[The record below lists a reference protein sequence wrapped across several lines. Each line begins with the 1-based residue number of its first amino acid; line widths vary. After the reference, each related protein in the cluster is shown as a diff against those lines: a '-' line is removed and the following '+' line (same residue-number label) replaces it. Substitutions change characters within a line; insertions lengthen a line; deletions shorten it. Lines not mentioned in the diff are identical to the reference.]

1 MPFVSLRW
9 RGAVPWAL
17 GALATA
23 ALAQATHDHPPA
35 APAAPPA
42 PASVPSTHPDAAAD
56 AAAAWRAANE
66 AVGAFP
72 RGHADIV
79 RWERAH
85 LPPSAPDASSTP
97 ATATASQW
105 TLDDIRRLAL
115 RQRADLLIPPGLGV
129 VERLQREQ
137 AAAEAVL
144 QAQAAWIEAIAA
156 RAQRRL
162 REEGHH
168 AAESGAELAAR
179 MQRVGNFS
187 AERAL
192 REATVAHA
200 TAAALEQAR
209 LAERQALVRLWQT
222 VGGAAAPEAVSDH
235 LPRALPALPPL
246 PGDEARPTLAAQQR
260 AHHPQWPAVQ
270 AEAERARAALPPGA
284 WEALQR
290 AVDAAVAR
298 GAPLAPRLDP
308 TQPRWPHGWE
318 AALHAQQAFERLQRQ
333 LDGDLTL
340 ALAAARHAAQQAQLQ
355 RTVRLPAAQRLE
367 EETLLRYNGMLVGTW
382 ELLAAARER
391 LAAQEATVA
400 AERDAWLAWLDLQTV
415 LAGLPYRGRT
425 ASATPDAPDTAAKGH

>member
-17 GALATA
+17 SALATA
-23 ALAQATHDHPPA
+23 ALAQATHDHAPA
-35 APAAPPA
+35 TPAAPPA
-42 PASVPSTHPDAAAD
+42 PASAPTPNPDTTAD
-56 AAAAWRAANE
+56 AAAAWRTANE

-85 LPPSAPDASSTP
+85 LPPSAPDTSPPAS
-97 ATATASQW
+97 TAPHW

-115 RQRADLLIPPGLGV
+115 RQRADLLIPPGLGA

-144 QAQAAWIEAIAA
+144 QAQAAWIEAVAA
-156 RAQRRL
+156 RALRRL
-162 REEGHH
+162 REEVHH
-168 AAESGAELAAR
+168 TAESGAELAAR

-222 VGGAAAPEAVSDH
+222 VGGAAAPEALSSH
-235 LPRALPALPPL
+235 LPQALPALPPV
-246 PGDEARPTLAAQQR
+246 PADEARPTLAAQQR

-270 AEAERARAALPPGA
+270 AEAERARAALPPGV

-290 AVDAAVAR
+290 AVDAAIAR

-340 ALAAARHAAQQAQLQ
+340 ALAAARHAAQQAERQ
-355 RTVRLPAAQRLE
+355 RSVRLPAAQRLE
-367 EETLLRYNGMLVGTW
+367 EETLLRYNGMLVSTW

-400 AERDAWLAWLDLQTV
+400 AERDAWLAWLDLQAV
-415 LAGLPYRGRT
+415 LAGLPYRGRA
-425 ASATPDAPDTAAKGH
+425 ASTTPDAPDTAAKGH